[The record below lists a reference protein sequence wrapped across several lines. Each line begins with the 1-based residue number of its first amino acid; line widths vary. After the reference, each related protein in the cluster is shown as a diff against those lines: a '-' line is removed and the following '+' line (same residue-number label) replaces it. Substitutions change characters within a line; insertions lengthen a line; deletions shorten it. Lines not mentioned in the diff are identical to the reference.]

1 MNLEELKSAWQVYD
15 KKIQTAQVIHEKLIE
30 SMIKERSFTRISKI
44 KQQYNGFFIMLL
56 VELVVLTAVLIGNPF
71 DFKYKLQFVPYAF
84 LIAGIIV
91 AFFNLLSLYK
101 NISGALSNNSIG
113 AFLKNILDSYERN
126 KIFEKWFGMIFLSIG
141 LMVPLSFLPQKIEKN
156 GLSSALLE
164 TALMMGITLL
174 LYFLAFRFG
183 AFKNRNKE
191 KFSKDLAE
199 LNELKAMALE
209 LKD

>member
-15 KKIQTAQVIHEKLIE
+15 KKIQTAQVINEKLIE

-44 KQQYNGFFIMLL
+44 KQQYYGFFIILL

-91 AFFNLLSLYK
+91 AFFNLLNLYK
-101 NISGALSNNSIG
+101 NISGPLSNNSIG
-113 AFLKNILDSYERN
+113 TFLKNILDSYERN
-126 KIFEKWFGMIFLSIG
+126 KVFEKWFGIIFLSIG

-156 GLSSALLE
+156 GLSSSLLE

-174 LYFLAFRFG
+174 LYFLAFRLG

-191 KFSKDLAE
+191 KFSNDLTE

>member
-1 MNLEELKSAWQVYD
+1 M
-15 KKIQTAQVIHEKLIE
+15 
-30 SMIKERSFTRISKI
+30 
-44 KQQYNGFFIMLL
+44 
-56 VELVVLTAVLIGNPF
+56 
-71 DFKYKLQFVPYAF
+71 
-84 LIAGIIV
+84 
-91 AFFNLLSLYK
+91 
-101 NISGALSNNSIG
+101 SNNSIG
-113 AFLKNILDSYERN
+113 AFLKKILDSYERN
-126 KIFEKWFGMIFLSIG
+126 KIVEKWFGMIFLSIG

>member
-15 KKIQTAQVIHEKLIE
+15 KKIQTAQVINEKLIE
-30 SMIKERSFTRISKI
+30 SMIRERSFTRISKI
-44 KQQYNGFFIMLL
+44 KQQYNGFFIILL

-84 LIAGIIV
+84 LIAAVIV
-91 AFFNLLSLYK
+91 AFLNLLKFYK
-101 NISGALSNNSIG
+101 NISGPLSNNSIG
-113 AFLKNILDSYERN
+113 TFLKNILDSYERN
-126 KIFEKWFGMIFLSIG
+126 KIFEKWFGMIFLLIG

-156 GLSSALLE
+156 GLGSSLLE
-164 TALMMGITLL
+164 TALMMGITFLF
-174 LYFLAFRFG
+174 YFLAFRFG

-191 KFSKDLAE
+191 KFGKDLAE

-209 LKD
+209 LND